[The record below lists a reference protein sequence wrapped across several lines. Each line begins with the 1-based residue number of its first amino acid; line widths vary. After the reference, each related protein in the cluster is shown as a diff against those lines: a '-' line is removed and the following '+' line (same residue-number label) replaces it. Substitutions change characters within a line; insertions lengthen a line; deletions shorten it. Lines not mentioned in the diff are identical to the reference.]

1 MSGRY
6 VASNENPIVLCAYG
20 NSPADAFKE
29 MSKLMKQE
37 KILWFS
43 GASVNVLDD
52 NKDQYAVTVY
62 V

>member
-6 VASNENPIVLCAYG
+6 VASNENPLVLCAYG
-20 NSPADAFKE
+20 NSPAEAFKE
-29 MSKLMKQE
+29 MSKLMKKE
-37 KILWFS
+37 KIVWFS
-43 GASVNVLDD
+43 GASVDVLDD